1 MVELAYFWILGT
13 QVWMKVFQPW
23 PQQPV
28 QVPTEIVRHC
38 ADFTL
43 LDPYDYQ
50 MKEIDQMRLYDCY
63 LFRMGEYE

>member
-1 MVELAYFWILGT
+1 MIELAYFFILGT
-13 QVWMKVFQPW
+13 RVWMKVFHPW
-23 PQQPV
+23 PQPPV
-28 QVPTEIVRHC
+28 EVPHAIVRHC

-43 LDPYDYQ
+43 LDPYDYH

>member
-1 MVELAYFWILGT
+1 MVELAYFFIAGT
-13 QVWMKVFQPW
+13 RIWMKTFQPW
-23 PQQPV
+23 TQQSV
-28 QVPTEIVRHC
+28 EVPHAIVRHC

-43 LDPYDYQ
+43 LNPYDVN